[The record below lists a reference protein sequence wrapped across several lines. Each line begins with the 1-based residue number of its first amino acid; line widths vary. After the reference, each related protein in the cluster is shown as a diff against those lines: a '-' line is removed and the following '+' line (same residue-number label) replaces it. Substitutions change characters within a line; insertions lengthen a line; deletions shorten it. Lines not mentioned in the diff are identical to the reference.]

1 MIPLLRNL
9 LKKPPFISSARAGMS
24 RSRELPVRTE
34 PS

>member
-1 MIPLLRNL
+1 MILLLRNL

-24 RSRELPVRTE
+24 RGREFSVRTE